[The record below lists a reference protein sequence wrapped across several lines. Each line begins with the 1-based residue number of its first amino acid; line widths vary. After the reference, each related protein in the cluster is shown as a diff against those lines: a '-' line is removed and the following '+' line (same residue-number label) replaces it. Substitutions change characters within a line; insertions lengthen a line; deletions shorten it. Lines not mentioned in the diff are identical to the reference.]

1 MNNTFSL
8 ILILLV
14 LFIVFIFSIF
24 FLKSLID
31 RIIEPKLSLL
41 EIQKKIITNNSIY
54 IDHKIINKKEFET
67 YNGEQ
72 IEKNLIKIL
81 YLRNSYFKLV
91 TYSKDKKQF
100 ELSWIKKTKCIGSN
114 FMTEI
119 LIGESLKNIVGTKYI
134 EEKSSEKLQE
144 IQTEYETK
152 KVLINN
158 NCPGCGIKTEKDY
171 PKCKKCGLNL
181 SL

>member
-1 MNNTFSL
+1 MSVL
-8 ILILLV
+8 

-24 FLKSLID
+24 FLKSLIE
-31 RIIEPKLSLL
+31 RVIEPKLSLL
-41 EIQKKIITNNSIY
+41 EIQKKISTNNSIY
-54 IDHKIINKKEFET
+54 IDHKNINKKEFET
-67 YNGEQ
+67 YNGKHV
-72 IEKNLIKIL
+72 EKNLIKIS

-91 TYSKDKKQF
+91 TYSNDKKQF

-134 EEKSSEKLQE
+134 EEKSFEKLQE

-152 KVLINN
+152 KVLIND
-158 NCPGCGIKTEKDY
+158 NCPGCGTKTEKDY